1 MMYEYKCKIV
11 DIVDGDTIDVDISL
25 GFDVWLFNK
34 RIRLANID
42 TPECRTKDLE
52 EKKYGLLAKDFV
64 SNLLPIGST
73 HILISIIDKN
83 EKFGRILGKIKLPDG
98 NIINELLI
106 SKHLAVE
113 YFGQSK
119 QDIIQ
124 EHLNNRLYLNL

>member
-1 MMYEYKCKIV
+1 MYEYKCKIV
-11 DIVDGDTIDVDISL
+11 NIVDGDTIDVDISL

-52 EKKYGLLAKDFV
+52 EKKYGLLAKDYV

>member
-1 MMYEYKCKIV
+1 MYEYKCKIV
-11 DIVDGDTIDVDISL
+11 NIVDGDTIDVDISL

-52 EKKYGLLAKDFV
+52 EKKYGLLAKDYV

-98 NIINELLI
+98 NFINDLLI
-106 SKHLAVE
+106 SNHLAVE
-113 YFGQSK
+113 YQGQSK
-119 QDIIQ
+119 QDILQ